1 MSWASCNGASNN
13 IHFDSPP
20 LMNDGRNY
28 ASWQPGAIINEN
40 IRKQQNIESNWD
52 YRKYLIENANTIME
66 TNKLNA
72 CNNCGACPGVYNT
85 NKATPNVPFLF
96 KSSFDESKPYGYT
109 SSDLKSEY
117 LSRSELQQRTIAP
130 ILSQSQYLKQGYP
143 KHN

>member
-1 MSWASCNGASNN
+1 MSRASCNGASNN

-28 ASWQPGAIINEN
+28 ASWQPGAIINVN

-52 YRKYLIENANTIME
+52 YRKYLIENADTIME

-72 CNNCGACPGVYNT
+72 CNECGACPGVYNT
-85 NKATPNVPFLF
+85 NKATSNVPFIF
-96 KSSFDESKPYGYT
+96 KSSFDESKPYGYIT
-109 SSDLKSEY
+109 SDLKSDY
-117 LSRSELQQRTIAP
+117 LSRSELQQRATAP
-130 ILSQSQYLKQGYP
+130 ILSQSQYLNQGYP

>member
-1 MSWASCNGASNN
+1 MESCNGASNN

-72 CNNCGACPGVYNT
+72 CNECGACPGVYNT
-85 NKATPNVPFLF
+85 NNATSNEPFLF

-109 SSDLKSEY
+109 TSDLKSDY